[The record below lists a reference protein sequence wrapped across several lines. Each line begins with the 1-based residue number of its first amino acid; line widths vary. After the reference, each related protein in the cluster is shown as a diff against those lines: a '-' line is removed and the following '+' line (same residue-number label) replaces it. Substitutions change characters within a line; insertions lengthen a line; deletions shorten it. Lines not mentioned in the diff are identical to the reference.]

1 MAPDIKE
8 YDPFEALAAPAP
20 PLDVSPVEFSKDPI
34 TGFREPERLMNSAVV
49 VQTRSFFKRRNAHVR
64 HSYTALPPEHI
75 RILIIRPGRTGQ
87 KLELDL
93 MQIPFEEPYTNLQ
106 PYEALSYD
114 WDSGP
119 AVFPV
124 ILRDYTRRSLNERYP
139 INGDER
145 ASTTHWKRVCF
156 AIFRDFKK
164 VRWDDKMLETKTSA
178 YWKKTTDSELQHSF
192 KKICGVLWSVYGMG
206 RRPQES
212 GRMTSASI
220 SPIKRKRCNR
230 SR

>member
-1 MAPDIKE
+1 MAHESKE
-8 YDPFEALAAPAP
+8 YDPFEALAAPALP
-20 PLDVSPVEFSKDPI
+20 IDVSPVEFSKEPI
-34 TGFREPERLMNSAVV
+34 PGFREPERLLSSAVA
-49 VQTRSFFKRRNAHVR
+49 VQTRAFFMRRNAHVR
-64 HSYTALPPEHI
+64 HSYTMLPPGHI
-75 RILIIRPGRTGQ
+75 RILIIRPGKAEQ

-93 MQIPFEEPYTNLQ
+93 MQIPFEEPYTHLQ

-145 ASTTHWKRVCF
+145 ASTTYWKRVCF

-164 VRWDDKMLETKTSA
+164 VRWNEGGQYVGDQK
-178 YWKKTTDSELQHSF
+178 
-192 KKICGVLWSVYGMG
+192 
-206 RRPQES
+206 
-212 GRMTSASI
+212 
-220 SPIKRKRCNR
+220 
-230 SR
+230 